1 LKVLACD
8 DHALFREG
16 LRHVVTELPDVTG
29 LLECGTAAEALALA
43 GTCADL
49 GLALVDLALPD
60 SDGLTLLR
68 TLRERFPL
76 LPVVM
81 ISGSERPG
89 PIRAALD
96 AGASGFIPKSHARA
110 LLLRALQ
117 VVLAGGVYVP
127 PGALASSG
135 PSLTERQV
143 EVLRLLAKGLTN
155 REIAGVLGIS
165 ATTVKGHVAA
175 VFEALDVTN
184 RTEAVRVMIDLGLA
198 ETEPE

>member
-1 LKVLACD
+1 VKVLTCD

-16 LRHVVTELPDVTG
+16 LRHVVAELPEVTG
-29 LLECGTAAEALALA
+29 ILECGTAAEALALA
-43 GTCADL
+43 EANRDL
-49 GLALVDLALPD
+49 GLALLDLALPD
-60 SDGLTLLR
+60 VGGLGLLQ
-68 TLRERFPL
+68 TFRERFPL

-81 ISGSERPG
+81 ISGSDRPG
-89 PIRAALD
+89 SIRAALD
-96 AGASGFIPKSHARA
+96 AGASGFIPKSHERA

-117 VVLAGGVYVP
+117 IVLAGGVYVP
-127 PGALASSG
+127 AGALAASG

-184 RTEAVRVMIDLGLA
+184 RTEAVRVMLDLGLA

>member
-1 LKVLACD
+1 VKVLTCD

-16 LRHVVTELPDVTG
+16 LRHVVAELPEVTG
-29 LLECGTAAEALALA
+29 ILECGTGAEALEIAA
-43 GTCADL
+43 ANTDL
-49 GLALVDLALPD
+49 GLALLDLALPD
-60 SDGLTLLR
+60 GGGLALLQSFR
-68 TLRERFPL
+68 ARFPL
-76 LPVVM
+76 VPVVM
-81 ISGSERPG
+81 ISGTDRPG
-89 PIRAALD
+89 SIRAALE
-96 AGASGFIPKSHARA
+96 AGASGFIPKSHERQ

-117 VVLAGGVYVP
+117 IVLAGGVYVP
-127 PGALASSG
+127 PGALAAAG

-184 RTEAVRVMIDLGLA
+184 RTEAVRVMLDLGLA